1 MGYARVSTEE
11 QTLDLQVE
19 ALLRAGVPAK
29 AIHTEK
35 VSAASSKRPGL
46 ALAIKH
52 CRAGDTLVVWKLDR
66 VARSLRHLYKV
77 VDDLTA
83 KKVGFRCLT
92 QSFDTTTPAGRLMMA
107 MLGAFAEFERDLIA
121 ERTRAG
127 IERAKARGVRFGRE
141 TVLTPEVRD
150 EFERRVAAGES
161 VPTIAESLGIAPS
174 TFRKWYT
181 APVLQE
187 IRDGKFRKRR

>member
-11 QTLDLQVE
+11 QTLDLQIN
-19 ALLRAGVPAK
+19 ALLRAGVPER
-29 AIHTEK
+29 AIHSEK

-52 CRAGDTLVVWKLDR
+52 CREGDTLVVWKLDR
-66 VARSLRHLYKV
+66 VARSLRHLFRIV
-77 VDDLTA
+77 NELTD
-83 KKVGFRCLT
+83 KGVGFRCLT
-92 QSFDTTTPAGRLMMA
+92 QSFDTTTPAGKLMMA

-127 IERAKARGVRFGRE
+127 IERAQARGVKFGRD
-141 TVLTPEVRD
+141 TVLTPEVRA
-150 EFERRVAAGES
+150 EFERRVTAGEGIRKIAADMG
-161 VPTIAESLGIAPS
+161 IAES

-181 APVLQE
+181 APLLAE
-187 IRDGKFRKRR
+187 LRDSND